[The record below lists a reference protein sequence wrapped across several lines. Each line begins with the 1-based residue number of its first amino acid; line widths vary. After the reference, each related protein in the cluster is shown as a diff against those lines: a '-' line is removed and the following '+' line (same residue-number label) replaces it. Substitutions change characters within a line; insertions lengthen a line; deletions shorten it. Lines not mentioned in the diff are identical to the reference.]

1 MASSRSSSL
10 SLRARLQLLVVCVV
24 LLGFA
29 VTVTVL
35 TRQAGA
41 MQQRTAML
49 YAEELAARNAAQ
61 IKAEMDEAML
71 AARTLAQA
79 LDGMQAGGK
88 ADRAAADAMLRSVL
102 ASSPRLLGVW
112 TAWEPNAFDNRDS
125 EFANKPG
132 TDKSGRYIP
141 YWNRGGGTVALEPLV
156 DYETPGAGDYYLLA
170 RNSGNETLIEPYKY
184 TVAGKEV
191 LITSVVTPILRNGR
205 AIGVAGIDIA
215 LSSLQEKVGAVRVY
229 GTGYASLL
237 SNGGLYVGDE
247 DPARVGKALDA
258 VDGPANVRE
267 AIRDGKPLQISVF
280 HPRLQTQAAR
290 VYVPVQ
296 VGQVKTPWSFVTT
309 VPEDNILADVR
320 ALNLTAL
327 ALGVVSVVL
336 VSVGLSV
343 ALQRLVLRPLGG
355 EPADAAALSA
365 RVAQGDL
372 SQPVPLRSGDT
383 ASLMAQL
390 ARMQGDLAGVVGR
403 VRSGSEAV
411 STASAE
417 ISQGNHDLSAR
428 TENQAS
434 ALEQTAASMEQ
445 LGAAI
450 KQNAAHA
457 READQLARTAT
468 TVARQGGAT
477 VQRVVDTMR
486 EIDTGSRKIADII
499 GVIDG
504 IAFQT
509 NILALNAAVE
519 AARAGEQGRGFAVV
533 AGEVRSL
540 ATRSAQAAREIKAL
554 IGSSVE
560 RTAAG
565 TALVDEAGRT
575 MQDVESAI
583 QRVSQLIA
591 DISAATSEQSAGVAQ
606 VGEAVVQMD
615 QATQQNAAL
624 VEQMAAAASSLQ
636 QQAEELVQTVAVFRL
651 GSEGPSTLPYSAG
664 TALRRLT

>member
-1 MASSRSSSL
+1 MAPSISRPM
-10 SLRARLQLLVVCVV
+10 SLRTRLQLLVACVV

-35 TRQAGA
+35 TQQAGG
-41 MQQRTAML
+41 MQQRTAMG

-61 IKAEMDEAML
+61 IQAELGEAML

-79 LDGMQAGGK
+79 LGGMQTTPK
-88 ADRAAADAMLRSVL
+88 PDRVAADAMLRSVL
-102 ASSPRLLGVW
+102 AGSPRLLGVW
-112 TAWEPNAFDNRDS
+112 TAWEPNAFDNRDA
-125 EFANKPG
+125 EFSGKAG

-141 YWNRGGGTVALEPLV
+141 YWNRGAGTVALEPLL
-156 DYETPGAGDYYLLA
+156 DYDKPGAGDYYLLA
-170 RNSGNETLIEPYKY
+170 RNSGKETLIEPYKY

-191 LITSVVTPILRNGR
+191 LITSVVSPVVVNGR
-205 AIGVAGIDIA
+205 VLGVAGVDIA
-215 LSSLQEKVGAVRVY
+215 LSDLQEKVGAISVY

-237 SNGGLYVGDE
+237 SNGGLYVGDH
-247 DPARVGKALDA
+247 DPKRVGTAMDTIE
-258 VDGPANVRE
+258 GPPEVRT
-267 AIRDGKPLQISVF
+267 AIREGKPLQTRFMHPGLNTETTRVF
-280 HPRLQTQAAR
+280 
-290 VYVPVQ
+290 VPVQ
-296 VGQVKTPWSFVTT
+296 VGQAQTPWSFVTT
-309 VPEDNILADVR
+309 VPQDRIMAEVR
-320 ALNLTAL
+320 ALNITAL
-327 ALGVVSVVL
+327 LLGAGSTLL
-336 VSVGLSV
+336 VAVGLSV

-355 EPADAAALSA
+355 EPAEAAALSA
-365 RVAQGDL
+365 RVAEGDL
-372 SQPVPLRSGDT
+372 SQPVALRSGDT
-383 ASLMAQL
+383 VSLMAQL
-390 ARMQGDLAGVVGR
+390 ARMQADLARVVAR
-403 VRSGSEAV
+403 VRRGSEAV

-434 ALEQTAASMEQ
+434 ALEETAASMEQ

-450 KQNAAHA
+450 KQNAEHA
-457 READQLARTAT
+457 READQLARTAS
-468 TVARQGGAT
+468 TVAQQGGAT
-477 VQRVVDTMR
+477 VQRVVHTMR
-486 EIDTGSRKIADII
+486 EIDAGSRKIADII

-540 ATRSAQAAREIKAL
+540 ATRSAVAAREIKTL

-560 RTAAG
+560 RTEAG

-575 MQDVESAI
+575 MQEVMASI
-583 QRVSQLIA
+583 QRVSQLMA

-615 QATQQNAAL
+615 QTTQQNAAL
-624 VEQMAAAASSLQ
+624 VEQMAAAATSLR
-636 QQAEELVQTVAVFRL
+636 QQAEDLVHTVSVFRL
-651 GSEGPSTLPYSAG
+651 GAEEAHR
-664 TALRRLT
+664 A